1 MVYLAKKNGGI
12 IHHTDLKAMKD
23 LDGVSAP
30 DKSVTDQEWEAAG
43 STAYIDASGSIILG
57 EPEAVVTR
65 RNEIKALEEEEAALQ
80 RELDNKDYKVIKA
93 AEVGNVLAETDPP
106 LHTRRDWCRSR
117 INEIRDRLAVL
128 QEATAA

>member
-23 LDGVSAP
+23 LDGISAP
-30 DKSVTDQEWEAAG
+30 KMTVTDEEWDRNG
-43 STAYIDASGSIILG
+43 GTAYIDADGEIKLG
-57 EPEAVVTR
+57 EPPAVVTR

-80 RELDNKDYKVIKA
+80 RELDSKDYKVIKA
-93 AEVGNVLAETDPP
+93 AEIGAVLAETDPP

-117 INEIRDRLAVL
+117 INQIRDRLAVL
-128 QEATAA
+128 LEATAA